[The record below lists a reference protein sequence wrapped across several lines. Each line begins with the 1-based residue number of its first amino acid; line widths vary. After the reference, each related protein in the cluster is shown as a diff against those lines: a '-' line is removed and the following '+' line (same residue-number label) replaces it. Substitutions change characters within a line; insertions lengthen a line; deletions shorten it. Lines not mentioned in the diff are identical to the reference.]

1 MTPTPPKTINYTVR
15 EGETLLTH
23 YSGALADGLYHA
35 AAHHLSGAERLDLI
49 ERLQAAH
56 AEIEARG
63 R

>member
-1 MTPTPPKTINYTVR
+1 MTPIPPKTISMTVR
-15 EGETLLTH
+15 EGTTVAMVFAGE
-23 YSGALADGLYHA
+23 LADGLFEA
-35 AAHHLSGAERLDLI
+35 ARHLSGAERLELI